1 MIIDQVAVRIPL
13 HADGTAPRIEVDKAN
28 TAFHKAS
35 GLGACG
41 DVTEVDNLNPNRQPG
56 GEDWARLVGGG
67 VGAAAS
73 KVLTRCPG
81 AHCRRWIP
89 LPKYCVFAAAFP
101 IRSA

>member
-56 GEDWARLVGGG
+56 GEDWARRRSGSVQG
-67 VGAAAS
+67 VDAMPRGTLSPVDTAS
-73 KVLTRCPG
+73 KVLRI
-81 AHCRRWIP
+81 RRRVP
-89 LPKYCVFAAAFP
+89 DPERVK
-101 IRSA
+101 R